1 MKEFKFEDMMPVQA
15 LEQKVWKMFDI
26 LRSESIATEEYHIIL
41 FLLSLYKDGFI
52 SEDVLES
59 KDDIHHIIIIGIKEH
74 DNLIAQQYL
83 AIQQSFKNTLD
94 HLDEKVFYSLIQE
107 IFGLDKEI
115 LSDNFSDIFDS
126 VLYRIT
132 QSKNQNIG
140 LSNQPVELTRFI
152 CSLADLPE
160 KSKIFD
166 PFAGLASFG
175 VCFDEGQDYLGQEI
189 NQKAWAIGVLRLMA
203 YERPGISKFE
213 CKDSILNWPSQ
224 DEKFDLVVAN
234 PPLGMRLNKQYP
246 ELDLGGRT
254 IEHFFIEKGL
264 KSLAPKGKIIAL
276 VPQRFLF
283 EGNQEKQLR
292 KHLIERD
299 VIDTIISL
307 PGGLLPHTSIPL
319 TVLVI
324 NNNKNTPGKVRFI
337 DANKFVES
345 KSPKEKV
352 LNDYKLN
359 GVVNTVEGNSE
370 VVRMIDNDLIKEQ
383 DYNLQ
388 TLRYFQSNVEGVK
401 LGAILDEI
409 KPSKSESKPY
419 NLIFKRHHLKDNPI
433 DYKLNINSQVDDPLK
448 SGVVSQLIESS
459 GLNKSIPRLIS
470 ESCLLVSLNGRDL
483 KPTYFEFQ
491 GIPIQVDHRI
501 YCFKINEK
509 LVDVNYLINEFYKEY
524 VSEQLISFRKGTA
537 LPIISKKDFLDV
549 SIKLPLLDEQ
559 YKIVHDERVE
569 FFNTRFRDL
578 EKFKKGLGLEVADAN
593 SFLRHQVAGPLKNLR
608 EAFSSVSKILSAE
621 IVSKHP
627 EILDSKVHPKRTQT
641 FGDYLN
647 NMERDLMKVSRL
659 VMDSNKEFNL
669 NKAEL
674 TEVKLL
680 KLVRNFVD
688 EIKDREPSIEVA
700 LFYDKELMEDE
711 NIEDVVIEG
720 NEELIIDALENLVE
734 NAIKHGLE
742 GYEGRKLIH
751 FQLHFDLE
759 ADEIQLDVANSGHRI
774 SEDFMVHHFTRQGSK
789 TGTNAGDGFGGW
801 YINEIM
807 KKHKGRVSL
816 TDEQG
821 PEGAFGDLAVSFE
834 LYFPIKEFVKK

>member
-1 MKEFKFEDMMPVQA
+1 M
-15 LEQKVWKMFDI
+15 
-26 LRSESIATEEYHIIL
+26 
-41 FLLSLYKDGFI
+41 
-52 SEDVLES
+52 
-59 KDDIHHIIIIGIKEH
+59 
-74 DNLIAQQYL
+74 
-83 AIQQSFKNTLD
+83 
-94 HLDEKVFYSLIQE
+94 
-107 IFGLDKEI
+107 
-115 LSDNFSDIFDS
+115 
-126 VLYRIT
+126 
-132 QSKNQNIG
+132 
-140 LSNQPVELTRFI
+140 
-152 CSLADLPE
+152 
-160 KSKIFD
+160 
-166 PFAGLASFG
+166 
-175 VCFDEGQDYLGQEI
+175 
-189 NQKAWAIGVLRLMA
+189 
-203 YERPGISKFE
+203 
-213 CKDSILNWPSQ
+213 
-224 DEKFDLVVAN
+224 
-234 PPLGMRLNKQYP
+234 
-246 ELDLGGRT
+246 
-254 IEHFFIEKGL
+254 
-264 KSLAPKGKIIAL
+264 
-276 VPQRFLF
+276 
-283 EGNQEKQLR
+283 
-292 KHLIERD
+292 
-299 VIDTIISL
+299 
-307 PGGLLPHTSIPL
+307 
-319 TVLVI
+319 
-324 NNNKNTPGKVRFI
+324 
-337 DANKFVES
+337 
-345 KSPKEKV
+345 
-352 LNDYKLN
+352 
-359 GVVNTVEGNSE
+359 
-370 VVRMIDNDLIKEQ
+370 
-383 DYNLQ
+383 
-388 TLRYFQSNVEGVK
+388 
-401 LGAILDEI
+401 
-409 KPSKSESKPY
+409 
-419 NLIFKRHHLKDNPI
+419 
-433 DYKLNINSQVDDPLK
+433 
-448 SGVVSQLIESS
+448 
-459 GLNKSIPRLIS
+459 
-470 ESCLLVSLNGRDL
+470 
-483 KPTYFEFQ
+483 
-491 GIPIQVDHRI
+491 
-501 YCFKINEK
+501 
-509 LVDVNYLINEFYKEY
+509 
-524 VSEQLISFRKGTA
+524 
-537 LPIISKKDFLDV
+537 
-549 SIKLPLLDEQ
+549 LDEQ

-834 LYFPIKEFVKK
+834 LYFPIKEFVKNE